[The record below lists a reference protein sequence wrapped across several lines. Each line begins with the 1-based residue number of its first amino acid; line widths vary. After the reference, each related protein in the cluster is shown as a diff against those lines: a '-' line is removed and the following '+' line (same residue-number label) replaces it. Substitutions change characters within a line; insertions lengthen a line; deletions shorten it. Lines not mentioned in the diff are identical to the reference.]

1 MTGVQNGQ
9 ARSKRLYLHPYAV
22 LKSAPHHTE
31 ALYKETNKNFDEMKK
46 SVMDLS
52 YQLGRLR
59 GNRIMPLS
67 EILIAELGRVP
78 EDVQNIL
85 LSLKDVW
92 IKSL

>member
-1 MTGVQNGQ
+1 
-9 ARSKRLYLHPYAV
+9 
-22 LKSAPHHTE
+22 
-31 ALYKETNKNFDEMKK
+31 
-46 SVMDLS
+46 
-52 YQLGRLR
+52 
-59 GNRIMPLS
+59 MPLS